1 MKFIKQLALILG
13 LFSLFIQYS
22 WGAPLAGHVI
32 LTKGNV
38 SAVMAS
44 GESRVLKRRSEIF
57 NGDVIKTGP
66 AGSVQIRFIDKAL
79 MTIKANS
86 EMNIERYLQAQAV
99 GGQDK
104 EEVLMS
110 LVKGGFRTITGT
122 IGKGDKSA
130 YKVNTP
136 AASIGIRGTNYEVQ
150 QEADGG
156 FVMGVYSGGIQVE
169 NEAGT
174 ISLGEGADFNF
185 TRVKPKSSPKGLLA
199 PPPTLGEN
207 SATEQ
212 NEEDSEG
219 EQTASEENSDETD
232 GDAQEE
238 ADDVDQVAETED
250 NQSDKPSDTNNTPD
264 TVVDI
269 GNDANKAIGSKLE
282 NNINDSTEEFI
293 ASGGA
298 NSELIKEL
306 IAAGILNQGETLEDL
321 DPTLAELVEKW
332 LDAPFFDLIAALQE
346 LIAENVASIFDF
358 NDPFNN
364 VDTSNVTKP
373 FSDAVISDQQFALAE
388 TGQLALLAIPV
399 NSTNSYAGDSPSL
412 STLEA
417 QLVSPD
423 TVIANTAGHSF
434 ATDPGHFR
442 ISYEVYNLTTKQT
455 DHYEIEVVVD
465 AATSGNGDLI
475 TFIGNAFE
483 GSTYRKND
491 QTITGAPPQHFD
503 YSFNATTQ
511 KYEFVPITND
521 SDNFILEM
529 ELNFD
534 DDPNNSAATLA
545 LQQELG
551 SGTNFNRDDW
561 YAESGLDMVIGNGS
575 WDTTNNKPILVMR
588 DKHSYQDQDGTT
600 VTDERIE
607 VVTKPLEADATA
619 GSLLSFANCV
629 DQNKSCDIQINN
641 VAAADNIRWGAWL
654 AEPGEGIQL
663 NEFRVN
669 DNALEFQQ
677 EEDILAFWIAAERAD
692 INQLTGNATF
702 SASNNCTDFK
712 QCIGFADDGIV
723 QSLTAQFDVN
733 FTSGAITN
741 GNLTLQTSDNPN
753 VGLTSTTP
761 GDVQSTWNVNFSGQ
775 MSTSDDGTVKLPEF
789 QTQSI
794 NGTVVE
800 STGSSDAV
808 IGNIGGIFV
817 KPGDKFAGGYNLGTA
832 DGTNKHA
839 AGVFSMDKQ

>member
-1 MKFIKQLALILG
+1 MKLIKQLALFLG
-13 LFSLFIQYS
+13 LVTLMLQIS
-22 WGAPLAGHVI
+22 WAAPIAGHVI

-38 SAVMAS
+38 SAVMEN
-44 GESRVLKRRSEIF
+44 GDSRALKRRSEIF

-86 EMNIERYLQAQAV
+86 EMNIERYLMAQQSE
-99 GGQDK
+99 GQDK
-104 EEVLMS
+104 EQVLMS

-174 ISLGEGADFNF
+174 IELGEGADFNF

-212 NEEDSEG
+212 NEEESEG
-219 EQTASEENSDETD
+219 EQTASEESSDE
-232 GDAQEE
+232 GNEEAQEE
-238 ADDVDQVAETED
+238 AEDVEQVAENNEGDD
-250 NQSDKPSDTNNTPD
+250 NPPSNSALAEIDGTNTN
-264 TVVDI
+264 I
-269 GNDANKAIGSKLE
+269 GNEVNNAIDNKLAGQIEETADKVEDTITPTIPADAAFDFE
-282 NNINDSTEEFI
+282 
-293 ASGGA
+293 
-298 NSELIKEL
+298 
-306 IAAGILNQGETLEDL
+306 
-321 DPTLAELVEKW
+321 
-332 LDAPFFDLIAALQE
+332 APFDGIDSDGVSNPFAA
-346 LIAENVASIFDF
+346 
-358 NDPFNN
+358 
-364 VDTSNVTKP
+364 T
-373 FSDAVISDQQFALAE
+373 VISDEQFALAE
-388 TGQLALLAIPV
+388 SGKLAVLAIPV
-399 NSTNSYAGDSPSL
+399 NSTTSYAGDSPSL

-423 TVIANTAGHSF
+423 TVIANTLGHSF
-434 ATDPGHFR
+434 ATEPGHFR
-442 ISYEVYNLTTKQT
+442 ISYEVYNLTTKET
-455 DHYEIEVVVD
+455 DKYEIEIVVD
-465 AATSGNGDLI
+465 AATSGNGDLV

-483 GSTYRKND
+483 SSTYRKND
-491 QTITGAPPQHFD
+491 IEITGAPPQHFE
-503 YSFNATTQ
+503 YSYNATTQ
-511 KYEFVPITND
+511 KYEFIPATGD
-521 SDNFILEM
+521 TDNFILEM

-534 DDPNNSAATLA
+534 DDGQTPSAATLA

-551 SGTNFNRDDW
+551 SGASFDRDDW

-575 WDTTNNKPILVMR
+575 WDSTNNKPILVMR
-588 DKHSYQDQDGTT
+588 DKHSHQNQDGTT
-600 VTDERIE
+600 VNEERIE
-607 VVTKPLEADATA
+607 VVSKPLEADSTVS
-619 GSLLSFANCV
+619 SLLAFASCA
-629 DQNKSCDIQINN
+629 DSTPQQTCDIQVDS
-641 VAAADNIRWGAWL
+641 VAAGDNIRWGAWL

-663 NEFRVN
+663 TEFKVN
-669 DNALEFQQ
+669 DNTLEFR
-677 EEDILAFWIAAERAD
+677 EEENILAFWVAAERAD
-692 INQLTGNATF
+692 INQLIGNATF
-702 SASNNCTDFK
+702 TADSDCAKFN

-741 GNLTLQTSDNPN
+741 GNLTLQTTEDPDLG
-753 VGLTSTTP
+753 VLGGT
-761 GDVQSTWNVNFSGQ
+761 GDVMSTWNVNFSGQ
-775 MSTSDDGTVKLPEF
+775 MGTTDDGTTKLPEF

-800 STGSSDAV
+800 QTGSSNAI

-839 AGVFSMDKQ
+839 AGVFSMEKQ